1 MKLSEKAVGLLPV
14 LFGCCVGVVPLSPA
28 GAQTVGASEYYKF
41 VSLKCE
47 TAASMAAVAQ
57 DLVNNG
63 QTDLK
68 VFMGGFDDAVKR
80 HLGNLSASDRDTAEA
95 VGTVVTRAKVKASPD
110 KAKQV
115 IRESCRAHPENFAIY
130 P

>member
-1 MKLSEKAVGLLPV
+1 MKKIAFLLAMV
-14 LFGCCVGVVPLSPA
+14 SIMTTAMA
-28 GAQTVGASEYYKF
+28 GEPDRAQTVGASEYYKF

-63 QTDLK
+63 QTDPK
-68 VFMGGFDDAVKR
+68 VFMGGFDEAVKK
-80 HLGNLSASDRDTAEA
+80 HLGNLSASDRDAAEA
-95 VGTVVTRAKVKASPD
+95 VGTVVMGAKVKASPD

-115 IRESCRAHPENFAIY
+115 IRESCHAHPENFAIY